1 MSRASVSSVTKE
13 QPSPTANPNPRSL
26 FSVVRQ
32 KVTTRHGWL
41 GDYDYRWLCLPS
53 LPTARRKQP
62 PFYGIDDEL
71 PLVLALTNGL
81 QHALAMLA
89 GLIAPPIILASSLM
103 LDSDT
108 SSYMISA
115 SLIGSGILSLVQLSR
130 IKLWGGYYLGT
141 GLLSV
146 VGTSFATVST
156 ANAIFNAM
164 YANGTCPSTT
174 AADGTI
180 TRGPCP
186 DAYGM
191 VLGTSL
197 ICAVVEIGLSFLPPR
212 VLQRIFP
219 PMVTGIFILMIGS
232 TLVGSSGI
240 ADWGGGSNGC
250 QTRPTSGI
258 YQLCPTVGSPHALP
272 WGSPQFI
279 GLGFLSFVSIILT
292 EIFGSPFLKNASI
305 IVGLAVGCIV
315 AGAAGYIDG
324 STITSA
330 PVITFLWVHRFKINV
345 YPPAILPMMVV
356 YGSVGMEAI
365 GDITASA
372 EVSRLPVE
380 GEDFDSRI
388 QGGLLSDGIG
398 GIISALFTVTPL
410 GVFAQNNGVIS
421 VTRCANR
428 TAGRWCCV
436 FLIIFGSL
444 GKISGLFL
452 AIPNPVLG
460 GVTTFLFASVAVS
473 GLRVLSYV
481 KYTRRDRFILAAA
494 LSFGVGDL
502 LMPGIFTHLFDGVKN
517 PNNGLEGLFESI
529 TILLSTPFL
538 IAGIVA
544 LVLNLILPQDTPQQD
559 EDGEDVEVGRD
570 LEIQVLE
577 QERKI

>member
-1 MSRASVSSVTKE
+1 M
-13 QPSPTANPNPRSL
+13 
-26 FSVVRQ
+26 
-32 KVTTRHGWL
+32 
-41 GDYDYRWLCLPS
+41 
-53 LPTARRKQP
+53 
-62 PFYGIDDEL
+62 
-71 PLVLALTNGL
+71 TNGL

-146 VGTSFATVST
+146 VGTSFATLST

-174 AADGTI
+174 AADGTV

-191 VLGTSL
+191 ILGTSL
-197 ICAVVEIGLSFLPPR
+197 ICAVLEIGLSFLSPR
-212 VLQRIFP
+212 VLKRIFP
-219 PMVTGIFILMIGS
+219 PMVTGTFILMIGS

-258 YQLCPTVGSPHALP
+258 YQLCPTVGAPHALP

-292 EIFGSPFLKNASI
+292 ELFGSPFLKNASI

-330 PVITFLWVHRFKINV
+330 PAITFLWVHRFKINV
-345 YPPAILPMMVV
+345 YPPAILPMLAV
-356 YGSVGMEAI
+356 YVSVAMEAI

-380 GEDFDSRI
+380 GEEFDSRI
-388 QGGLLSDGIG
+388 QGGVLSDGIG

-410 GVFAQNNGVIS
+410 SVFAQNNGVIS

-444 GKISGLFL
+444 GKISGFFL

-502 LMPGIFTHLFDGVKN
+502 LMPDIFTHLFDGVKN
-517 PNNGLEGLFESI
+517 PNSGLEGLFESI

-538 IAGIVA
+538 ISGIVA
-544 LVLNLILPQDTPQQD
+544 LVLNLILPQDTPQHD
-559 EDGEDVEVGRD
+559 EDED

-577 QERKI
+577 QERKM